1 MNYMNNTLFTLDTN
15 ILIYAFDKQ
24 AKMRHELAVNMLE
37 KAMSLNCILTLQ
49 ALSEFFYACTRK
61 GIMPIREALDQI
73 KDWQT
78 LFPVAVAKPNTLNR
92 AIVWVERYQ
101 LGFWDAMLLET
112 ARSAG
117 ASVIFTEDLQDGQ
130 EIEGIKIMNPF
141 IHEGI

>member
-1 MNYMNNTLFTLDTN
+1 ML
-15 ILIYAFDKQ
+15 FDKQ

-37 KAMSLNCILTLQ
+37 KAMSLNYILTLQ

-61 GIMPIREALDQI
+61 GIMPNPRGLGSK

-92 AIVWVERYQ
+92 AIVMGRA
-101 LGFWDAMLLET
+101 LSMGFWDAMLLET

-117 ASVIFTEDLQDGQ
+117 RICYFYWKSARWPR
-130 EIEGIKIMNPF
+130 NRA
-141 IHEGI
+141 